1 MNEGWNDWS
10 VSDFQNT
17 SGFRMFEEEE
27 QENENLLNVMVYQ
40 PA

>member
-10 VSDFQNT
+10 INDSDT

-40 PA
+40 PT